1 MRKPKDGIRIH
12 LVLHRRVVLF
22 IEGYR
27 RKMGLRTTTA
37 AVEALFGQLMKKEPS
52 AATRGDGQLTSTRRG
67 RVEDSPATEETL
79 P

>member
-37 AVEALFGQLMKKEPS
+37 AVESLFGQLMKKE
-52 AATRGDGQLTSTRRG
+52 AG